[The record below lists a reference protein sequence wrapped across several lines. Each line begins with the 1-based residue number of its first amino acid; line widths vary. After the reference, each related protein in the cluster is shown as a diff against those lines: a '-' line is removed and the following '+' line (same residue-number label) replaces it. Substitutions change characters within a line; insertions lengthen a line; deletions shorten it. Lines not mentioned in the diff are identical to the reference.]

1 MSLSAGAVGL
11 ALALDAAVGEPPT
24 RAHPVAWFGRLV
36 GPLDR
41 AWSHPRV
48 AGTIAT
54 VALPLAA
61 ALAVGGLVAATGAWR
76 PVAGAV
82 AGGVALFLTTSLR
95 RLLAVAREVAGLTE
109 TDPEA
114 ARSELRA
121 LAGRDAAALSP
132 GELRSAVVESVAE
145 NLADGLVAP
154 LGAFAALAVA
164 ADAVLLA
171 APLSGPVPAS
181 VDPAVA
187 AVALGAA
194 GAAWVK
200 AVNTMDSMLGYR
212 SKPVGWAPARLDDA
226 AMWLPARASA
236 VLIAAAAL
244 APGSLVAAR
253 RWLDRVP
260 SPNSGWPMGTV
271 AAALDVRL
279 VKPGAYDINADA
291 VLPTADDAER
301 AVRRVGLAGGLAYL
315 GAGAVTY
322 VGSGVVTW
330 A

>member
-24 RAHPVAWFGRLV
+24 RTHPVAWFGRLV

-41 AWSHPRV
+41 AWAHPRV
-48 AGTIAT
+48 VGVLAT

-61 ALAVGGLVAATGAWR
+61 ALAVGVAVAGAGAWR

-95 RLLAVAREVAGLTE
+95 RLLAVAREVTALTE

-132 GELRSAVVESVAE
+132 GEVRSAVVESVAE

-164 ADAVLLA
+164 ADAVLSA
-171 APLSGPVPAS
+171 GPLSAPPAS

-226 AMWLPARASA
+226 VMWLPARASA

-244 APGSLVAAR
+244 SPGSLRAAH

-271 AAALDVRL
+271 AAALSVRL

-291 VLPTADDAER
+291 ALPTVDDAER

-322 VGSGVVTW
+322 LTGGVVTW
-330 A
+330 V

>member
-1 MSLSAGAVGL
+1 VSLSTVAVGL

-24 RAHPVAWFGRLV
+24 RLHPVAWFGRV
-36 GPLDR
+36 VAPLDR
-41 AWSHPRV
+41 SWTYPRV
-48 AGTIAT
+48 AGALAA

-61 ALAVGGLVAATGAWR
+61 ALLVGALVAAAGIWR
-76 PVAGAV
+76 PLAGAV
-82 AGGVALFLTTSLR
+82 AGGIALFLTTSLR
-95 RLLAVAREVAGLTE
+95 RLLSVAREVTALSE
-109 TDPEA
+109 TDLAA

-132 GELRSAVVESVAE
+132 GEVRSAVVESVAE

-164 ADAVLLA
+164 ADPVLS
-171 APLSGPVPAS
+171 SGSLPAGLDS
-181 VDPAVA
+181 TVA

-226 AMWLPARASA
+226 VMWVPARASA
-236 VLIAAAAL
+236 VLIAAATL
-244 APGSLVAAR
+244 APDSLVAAR

-271 AAALDVRL
+271 AAALGVRL
-279 VKPGAYDINADA
+279 VKSGVYEINADA
-291 VLPTADDAER
+291 PLPTVDDAER
-301 AVRRVGLAGGLAYL
+301 AVGRMGLAGALAYL
-315 GAGAVTY
+315 G
-322 VGSGVVTW
+322 VGVITW
-330 A
+330 V

>member
-1 MSLSAGAVGL
+1 MSLSTVAVGL

-24 RAHPVAWFGRLV
+24 RLHPVAWFGRLV

-41 AWSHPRV
+41 AWTRPRLV
-48 AGTIAT
+48 GALAAL
-54 VALPLAA
+54 ALPLAA
-61 ALAVGGLVAATGAWR
+61 GLLVGGFVAVAGAWR
-76 PVAGAV
+76 PSAAAV
-82 AGGVALFLTTSLR
+82 AGGIALFLTTSLR
-95 RLLAVAREVAGLTE
+95 RLLTVASEVTALTE
-109 TDPEA
+109 TDLDA

-121 LAGRDAAALSP
+121 LAGRDAATLSP
-132 GELRSAVVESVAE
+132 GEVRSAVVESVAE

-154 LGAFAALAVA
+154 LGAFGALAVA
-164 ADAVLLA
+164 ADLVLS
-171 APLSGPVPAS
+171 SGSLPAGL
-181 VDPAVA
+181 DPTVT

-226 AMWLPARASA
+226 VMWAPSRASA

-271 AAALDVRL
+271 AAALGAGL
-279 VKPGAYDINADA
+279 VKPGVYEINAGA
-291 VLPTADDAER
+291 PLPTVDDAER
-301 AVRRVGLAGGLAYL
+301 AVGRVRLAGGLAYL
-315 GAGAVTY
+315 G
-322 VGSGVVTW
+322 VGVLTW
-330 A
+330 V

>member
-1 MSLSAGAVGL
+1 MSLSTVAVGL

-24 RAHPVAWFGRLV
+24 RVHPVAWFGRLV
-36 GPLDR
+36 GHLDR
-41 AWSHPRV
+41 AWARPRA
-48 AGTIAT
+48 AGALGT

-61 ALAVGGLVAATGAWR
+61 AVAVGGVVAAAGAWR
-76 PVAGAV
+76 PLAGAV

-95 RLLAVAREVAGLTE
+95 RLLSVAREVTALTG
-109 TDPEA
+109 TDIDA

-121 LAGRDAAALSP
+121 LAGRDASALSAD
-132 GELRSAVVESVAE
+132 EVRSAVVESVAE

-164 ADAVLLA
+164 VGVVV
-171 APLSGPVPAS
+171 PSGAESVPAG

-187 AVALGAA
+187 ALAFGAA

-212 SKPVGWAPARLDDA
+212 SKPVGWAPARLDDVV
-226 AMWLPARASA
+226 MWVPARVGA
-236 VLIAAAAL
+236 VLIAAATL
-244 APGSLVAAR
+244 SPGSLVAAR

-260 SPNSGWPMGTV
+260 SPNSGWPMGTI
-271 AAALDVRL
+271 AAAIDVRL

-291 VLPTADDAER
+291 PLPTVEDAER
-301 AVRRVGLAGGLAYL
+301 AVRRVGLAGLA
-315 GAGAVTY
+315 TY
-322 VGSGVVTW
+322 VGAGLATYVGAGVFTW

>member
-1 MSLSAGAVGL
+1 MSTVAVGL
-11 ALALDAAVGEPPT
+11 ALALDAVVGEPPT

-41 AWSHPRV
+41 SWTRPRLV
-48 AGTIAT
+48 GALAAL
-54 VALPLAA
+54 ALPIAA
-61 ALAVGGLVAATGAWR
+61 ALAVGGLVAAVGAWQ
-76 PVAGAV
+76 PFAGAV
-82 AGGVALFLTTSLR
+82 VGGVALFLTTSLR
-95 RLLAVAREVAGLTE
+95 RLLSVAREVTALTE
-109 TDPEA
+109 TDMDA
-114 ARSELRA
+114 ARAELRA

-132 GELRSAVVESVAE
+132 GETRSAVVESVAE

-164 ADAVLLA
+164 AGLVLS
-171 APLSGPVPAS
+171 SGSIPAGL
-181 VDPAVA
+181 DPAVA

-226 AMWLPARASA
+226 VMWAPARASA
-236 VLIAAAAL
+236 VLIAVATL
-244 APGSLVAAR
+244 APGSPVAAR

-279 VKPGAYDINADA
+279 VKPGVYDINADA
-291 VLPTADDAER
+291 SLPTVEDAER
-301 AVRRVGLAGGLAYL
+301 AVGRVGLAGGLAYL
-315 GAGAVTY
+315 G
-322 VGSGVVTW
+322 VGVLTW
-330 A
+330 V